1 MSEEQQTP
9 DLSQTSFEEALERL
23 ENVVAELEKGGYPL
37 NKLISLFEEGSR
49 LARHCQSRLD
59 STERRLAELVDTA
72 DGTAERPL
80 D

>member
-1 MSEEQQTP
+1 M
-9 DLSQTSFEEALERL
+9 
-23 ENVVAELEKGGYPL
+23 AELEKGGYPL
-37 NKLISLFEEGSR
+37 SKLISLFEEGSR

-72 DGTAERPL
+72 DDTAERPL

>member
-23 ENVVAELEKGGYPL
+23 EAVVAELEKGGYPL
-37 NKLISLFEEGSR
+37 SKLISLFEEGSR

-72 DGTAERPL
+72 DDTAERPL